1 MVYKTHCLIDKDFKC
16 EHFIFLK
23 SPKSAEK
30 ITRVMSNPRKRTS
43 TSDILVI
50 NKKIFL
56 FFRFNSSQIQFV
68 NNNKKKTHKKNQTT
82 TSTEVECTHT

>member
-1 MVYKTHCLIDKDFKC
+1 
-16 EHFIFLK
+16 
-23 SPKSAEK
+23 
-30 ITRVMSNPRKRTS
+30 MSNPRKRTS

-56 FFRFNSSQIQFV
+56 FYRFNSSQIQFV
-68 NNNKKKTHKKNQTT
+68 NNNKKKNTQKNQTT